1 MDPLVWLTAAIAAL
15 SGFTAWLIKWALA
28 HLESDLAY
36 TRKTAHRGTE
46 LAEKE
51 VAEDAA

>member
-1 MDPLVWLTAAIAAL
+1 MLWTTGAIVGLAAFC
-15 SGFTAWLIKWALA
+15 GWLIKWALA

-36 TRKTAHRGTE
+36 TRKTAQRGTE
-46 LAEKE
+46 IAEKA